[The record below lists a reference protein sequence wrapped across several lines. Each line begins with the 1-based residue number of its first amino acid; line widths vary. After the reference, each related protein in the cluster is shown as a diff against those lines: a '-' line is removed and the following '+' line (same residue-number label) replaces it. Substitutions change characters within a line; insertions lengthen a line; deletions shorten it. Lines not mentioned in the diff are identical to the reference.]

1 MRTYPAY
8 ARTIAKHL
16 VRGNHPVAIG
26 VLLSSHWWYCE
37 SAAKVCIRPDEWE
50 LGRWEF
56 GYLKN
61 EHAVAVWGEEVE
73 PHQFGELLIE
83 LMLAGPRLI
92 WACGCDGAWVYKK
105 SWPDGLLLYAD
116 TDLTKGRHHALA
128 LRARDAYDDAQLRE
142 LGLVQREAERAA
154 ELKRASVPF
163 IHQRQ
168 ASLEIA
174 TALFS
179 GRPVTVDERAA

>member
-37 SAAKVCIRPDEWE
+37 SVAKVCIRPDEWE

-61 EHAVAVWGEEVE
+61 EHVVAVWGEDVE
-73 PHQFGELLIE
+73 PQQFGELLIE

-92 WACGCDGAWVYKK
+92 WACGCDGAWVYNKP
-105 SWPDGLLLYAD
+105 WPDGLLLYAD
-116 TDLTKGRHHALA
+116 TDLTKGRHHAVA
-128 LRARDAYDDAQLRE
+128 LHARDVYDDAQLRE
-142 LGLVQREAERAA
+142 LGLVLRESERAA
-154 ELKRASVPF
+154 QLDRDGVPF
-163 IHQRQ
+163 LRQRAAAQ
-168 ASLEIA
+168 AMVERI
-174 TALFS
+174 FS
-179 GRPVTVDERAA
+179 GNVDSVDERAA